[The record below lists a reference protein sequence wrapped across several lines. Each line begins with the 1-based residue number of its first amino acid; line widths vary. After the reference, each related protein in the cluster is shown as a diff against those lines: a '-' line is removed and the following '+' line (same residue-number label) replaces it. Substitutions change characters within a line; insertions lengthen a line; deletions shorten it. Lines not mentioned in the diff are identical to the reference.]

1 MTAQPATAVGIRE
14 VALQPTDLLDLMIR
28 LGDLL
33 AHETEL
39 LRAGRVAE
47 IAPLQREKQRL
58 TALQQKALKDFAAA
72 GAGQAPPALRA
83 QLAAAAQR
91 LAQMVSDN
99 ELALRIG
106 RAATRRLLDMVVDSI
121 NTQQRRTC
129 RYNARLVTVNSGPPQ
144 AVTLDRRL

>member
-1 MTAQPATAVGIRE
+1 MTAQLATAAVIRE
-14 VALQPTDLLDLMIR
+14 VALPPADLLDLMIR

-39 LRAGRVAE
+39 LRSGRVAE

-58 TALQQKALKDFAAA
+58 TLLQQKALKEFAATGRA
-72 GAGQAPPALRA
+72 QTPPALRA

-91 LAQMVSDN
+91 LARMVSEN

-106 RAATRRLLDMVVDSI
+106 RAAARRLLDMVVESI

-129 RYNARLVTVNSGPPQ
+129 RYNARLVAVNSGPPQ